1 MRCADEGAFR
11 GSLPVIYAHRIP
23 IMTLFRIGLLAAVTS
38 LSSCSSIHIV
48 TTAPEPEEFKLSA
61 EALTQKYHAMRKTED
76 GRLYA
81 QEILT
86 TRDEAGQ
93 KTFLASGG
101 ALLVKEAEPPILAL
115 APSIS
120 ITPEY
125 AEARGKATVKRSDR
139 LWIGKDDSTK
149 IRIEGTEISL
159 EGPVIIRA
167 VAAADDPP
175 EKPETEKAEEAAP
188 AKEKNKEDA
197 PKAAPSPPA
206 PEPAK
211 EKPAA
216 AAKPSSPPPA
226 PKPKAAPAVDRA
238 RVLNLMREPTE
249 R

>member
-1 MRCADEGAFR
+1 
-11 GSLPVIYAHRIP
+11 
-23 IMTLFRIGLLAAVTS
+23 MTLFRIGLLAAVTS
-38 LSSCSSIHIV
+38 LNSCSSIHIV

-81 QEILT
+81 QEIQT

-101 ALLVKEAEPPILAL
+101 AVLVKETEPPVLAL

-159 EGPVIIRA
+159 EGPVIIR
-167 VAAADDPP
+167 AAADDPP